1 MRPRQL
7 SLRARLRLGFGVMLS
22 VLVLMGAFI
31 LYAGRSMKLAA
42 DQSVEAEQRKQ
53 FATAIEAGIERQ
65 MNAALDYTFTG
76 SSEAYTRYGVAKQSL
91 AQLLDQMEGA
101 VVTEQGR
108 ALMQLVRQQT
118 QEMTAMTDKEISL
131 RKQSRTYK
139 ASELAFSPRALA
151 VSAAVSETTKQLEQ
165 REDTLGK
172 AAAASQQ
179 STQVVARNTTFIFV
193 LFGLLAGTVT
203 ATLIAR
209 SVSAALSGMLE
220 MVQQIADNNLAVNDL
235 EVRTDDPIGD
245 ACQALNRMKNGL
257 REMIIS
263 ISETATR
270 LVTAAEQLSATA
282 SLQAEGAERHLKE
295 AAAVAGAMEGM
306 NASVLQVS
314 ANSGRAAEDSGKA
327 AETARQGGAIVD
339 RTLSKMRAISES
351 VSGTAARVE
360 ELGQRSDEIGRIIKV
375 IDEIADQTNLL
386 ALNAA
391 IESARAGDQGRGFAV
406 VANEVRKL
414 AERTTAATKEIA
426 QMVGNIQNG
435 SRSTVEAMK
444 HGTREVEEGLSAT
457 AQAGEALKQII
468 QVSEHVGEMIA
479 EIAQAAANQSRTSGE
494 INRNMDQI
502 AHLVQESTSGA
513 QGSAEACRELS
524 HLAVN
529 LTKIVGSFKLEPGER
544 GPPPTAAQF
553 FRTAAAG
560 GQ

>member
-1 MRPRQL
+1 
-7 SLRARLRLGFGVMLS
+7 
-22 VLVLMGAFI
+22 
-31 LYAGRSMKLAA
+31 
-42 DQSVEAEQRKQ
+42 
-53 FATAIEAGIERQ
+53 
-65 MNAALDYTFTG
+65 
-76 SSEAYTRYGVAKQSL
+76 
-91 AQLLDQMEGA
+91 
-101 VVTEQGR
+101 
-108 ALMQLVRQQT
+108 
-118 QEMTAMTDKEISL
+118 MTDKEISL

-139 ASELAFSPRALA
+139 ASELAFRPRALA

-414 AERTTAATKEIA
+414 AERTTPATKEIA

-468 QVSEHVGEMIA
+468 QVSEHVR
-479 EIAQAAANQSRTSGE
+479 QAAQSLRQPRATGIGKYGVAKQQMNLFPMAIKNPPRGRRAFRSQHPVPGLAQNSTSH
-494 INRNMDQI
+494 I
-502 AHLVQESTSGA
+502 AHKAFILDD
-513 QGSAEACRELS
+513 
-524 HLAVN
+524 
-529 LTKIVGSFKLEPGER
+529 
-544 GPPPTAAQF
+544 
-553 FRTAAAG
+553 
-560 GQ
+560 

>member
-53 FATAIEAGIERQ
+53 FATAIEVGIERQ

-76 SSEAYTRYGVAKQSL
+76 SSKAYIRYGVAKQSL

-139 ASELAFSPRALA
+139 ASELAFRPRALA

-414 AERTTAATKEIA
+414 AERTTPATKEIA

-468 QVSEHVGEMIA
+468 QVSEHVR
-479 EIAQAAANQSRTSGE
+479 QAAQSLRQPRATG
-494 INRNMDQI
+494 IGKYGVAKQQM
-502 AHLVQESTSGA
+502 
-513 QGSAEACRELS
+513 
-524 HLAVN
+524 N
-529 LTKIVGSFKLEPGER
+529 LFPMAIKTNSRYSER
-544 GPPPTAAQF
+544 IM
-553 FRTAAAG
+553 
-560 GQ
+560 

>member
-1 MRPRQL
+1 MGRQL
-7 SLRARLRLGFGVMLS
+7 SLRARLRLGFGIMLS
-22 VLVLMGAFI
+22 VLALMGAFI
-31 LYAGRSMKLAA
+31 LYAGRNMKLAA
-42 DQSVEAEQRKQ
+42 EQSVEAEQRKQ
-53 FATAIEAGIERQ
+53 FATAIEVGIERQ
-65 MNAALDYTFTG
+65 MHAALDYTFTG
-76 SSEAYTRYGVAKQSL
+76 SRDAYARYGAARKDL

-101 VVTEQGR
+101 AVTEQGR
-108 ALMQLVRQQT
+108 ALMQMVRQQT
-118 QEMTAMTDKEISL
+118 REMTTMTDKEISL
-131 RKQSRTYK
+131 RKQSRTYE
-139 ASELAFSPRALA
+139 ASELAFSPRALQ

-179 STQVVARNTTFIFV
+179 STQVEARNTTFIFV
-193 LFGLLAGTVT
+193 IFGLLAGTAT

-209 SVSAALSGMLE
+209 SVSAALAGMLE
-220 MVQQIADNNLAVNDL
+220 MVQQIADNNLAVDDL

-245 ACQALNRMKNGL
+245 ACQALNRMKNSL

-327 AETARQGGAIVD
+327 AETARQGGTIVD

-360 ELGQRSDEIGRIIKV
+360 ELGQRSEEIGRIIKV

-444 HGTREVEEGLSAT
+444 HGTHEVEEGLSAT

-502 AHLVQESTSGA
+502 AHLVRESTSGA

-524 HLAVN
+524 NLAVN
-529 LTKIVGSFKLEPGER
+529 LTKIVGSFKLEAGER
-544 GPPPTAAQF
+544 EPAPTAAPF
-553 FRTAAAG
+553 FRTASAG